1 MWWTAQT
8 SQKYRL
14 PHLSDAISPLV
25 SMCCTKTILLPGMA
39 SRSIPTNF
47 YNRASGEIG
56 SSVTVSYSMALRM
69 RSSRNLNVDL
79 DILSLFKPLLAVVV
93 HRLALRWKRR
103 QDRLKTAAP
112 LLFANKSTVK
122 HATWSNSCLLWYP
135 VLRAVCNASLL
146 FLFFAIN
153 CQKRPD
159 EHCISPFLRPVLEV
173 TSRASSEWH
182 GNTFLFPCF
191 NEVQL
196 VK

>member
-14 PHLSDAISPLV
+14 PHLPDAISPLT
-25 SMCCTKTILLPGMA
+25 SMRCTKTISLPGIA
-39 SRSIPTNF
+39 SKSIP
-47 YNRASGEIG
+47 G
-56 SSVTVSYSMALRM
+56 SSVTVSFSMALRM

-79 DILSLFKPLLAVVV
+79 DILNSLNCFSLSVV
-93 HRLALRWKRR
+93 HRLALRWKRW

-112 LLFANKSTVK
+112 LLFANKSTDK

-153 CQKRPD
+153 CQKKARRALYFA
-159 EHCISPFLRPVLEV
+159 ISP
-173 TSRASSEWH
+173 ASPR
-182 GNTFLFPCF
+182 GN
-191 NEVQL
+191 
-196 VK
+196 